1 MNIMKST
8 ICNFKI
14 QRTQAQT
21 GTISSYL
28 PIYNIVLTLG
38 ISVCMQTNLVYMYI
52 DRVNVVSI
60 LKHKLYVYYIILQK
74 NKYNQD
80 NQFHNKSS

>member
-1 MNIMKST
+1 MKST

-28 PIYNIVLTLG
+28 PIYSIILTLG

-60 LKHKLYVYYIILQK
+60 LKH
-74 NKYNQD
+74 
-80 NQFHNKSS
+80 